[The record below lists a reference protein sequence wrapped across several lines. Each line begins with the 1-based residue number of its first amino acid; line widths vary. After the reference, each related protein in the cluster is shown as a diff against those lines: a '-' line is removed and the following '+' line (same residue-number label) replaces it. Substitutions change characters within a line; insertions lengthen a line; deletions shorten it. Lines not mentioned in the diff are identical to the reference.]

1 MTGFAKPPSLSA
13 ARAMRDAGIDAM
25 AALDG
30 AVAQAIEGLTADE
43 AREVKLAF
51 GHTMSA
57 VMDRMINPAVGAYP
71 ELAPDEATWRAVARA
86 GAARRA
92 G

>member
-1 MTGFAKPPSLSA
+1 VTGFAKPPSLLA

-30 AVAQAIEGLTADE
+30 AVAEAIVGLTPEE

-51 GHTMSA
+51 GYAMSA

-71 ELAPDEATWRAVARA
+71 ELAPDEATWRAVAKARA
-86 GAARRA
+86 AGRA
-92 G
+92 S